1 MSRPVETAD
10 FLVPVPTRGVAG
22 RFRLEQEAGSGG
34 MGTVYRALD
43 LTCGRPVAVK
53 ILNGRELRDQRRF
66 EQEAAILATL
76 SHPAIVRYLA
86 HGIDDSG
93 DPGALF
99 LAMEWLEGEDLAA
112 RIGRQDLSIDDALF
126 ALRRDII
133 HRDIEPEN
141 LYLPLGEIERLKVL
155 DFGIAR
161 LVVGGRTLT
170 RTGAVVGTPGYMA
183 PELVRGERVV
193 TPAADVFSLG
203 CVLFQ
208 CLTGRPVFEAEEP
221 SALLAKILLQDAPR
235 VRELAPRLPVAL
247 DDLVARMLAKEPL
260 DRLADMPAV
269 QRELDGIGP
278 VADHRARPRRFEPQA
293 SLTAS

>member
-1 MSRPVETAD
+1 MTRPVETAD
-10 FLVPVPTRGVAG
+10 FLLPIPSLNRVVAG

-34 MGTVYRALD
+34 MGTVYRAVD
-43 LTCGRPVAVK
+43 LTSGMPVAVK
-53 ILNGRELRDQRRF
+53 ILNGRALRDRRRF

-86 HGIDDSG
+86 HGVDDAD
-93 DPGALF
+93 DPF

-112 RIGRQDLSIDDALF
+112 RIGRQDLSVGDALF
-126 ALRRDII
+126 AIRRVAEALAYAHARDII
-133 HRDIEPEN
+133 HRDVKPEN

-208 CLTGRPVFEAEEP
+208 CLTGRPPFEAEEP
-221 SALLAKILLQDAPR
+221 AALLAKILLQDAPR
-235 VRELAPRLPVAL
+235 VRELAP
-247 DDLVARMLAKEPL
+247 
-260 DRLADMPAV
+260 
-269 QRELDGIGP
+269 
-278 VADHRARPRRFEPQA
+278 
-293 SLTAS
+293 